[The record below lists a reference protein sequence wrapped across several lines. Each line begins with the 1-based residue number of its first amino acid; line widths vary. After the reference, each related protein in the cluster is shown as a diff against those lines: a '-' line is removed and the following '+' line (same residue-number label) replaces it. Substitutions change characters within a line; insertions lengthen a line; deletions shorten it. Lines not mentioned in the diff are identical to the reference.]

1 MDEMISEKKDR
12 EDGSS
17 SCSNSGTML
26 AETLPHSSHPLTLSV
41 LIAQGTFPHVCELY
55 CSLGA
60 RIHEPI
66 TALGVEL
73 CSSDDLR

>member
-1 MDEMISEKKDR
+1 M
-12 EDGSS
+12 
-17 SCSNSGTML
+17 
-26 AETLPHSSHPLTLSV
+26 

-66 TALGVEL
+66 TALRVEL
-73 CSSDDLR
+73 CSSDDLRQFLHVCRLDVNYVEALILYVEIPQIYT